1 MRQIALPFVL
11 IVAAVVA
18 LIAYS
23 ATFIVTERDQA
34 IQLRFGEI
42 QRVITTPGIYF
53 KIPTNVVDT
62 VQIIDRRL
70 QTLELDNNIVQ
81 VKDSRQYVVDAF
93 TTYRIT
99 DPRAFRESVAGN
111 LTFAEER
118 LKTRL
123 DAALKR
129 VYGGRTFDAALSEA
143 RGEMMR
149 EVSDLVRPEAA
160 TLGID
165 IVELRIRRTELPE
178 NVLDRTFDRMR
189 SERLAEA
196 AELRAEGNQEAL
208 RIRAEADRQATVL
221 VAEANRDADILRG
234 EGDAERNRIFASAY
248 GVDPEFFEFYRS
260 MQAYASAL
268 GSGGTTMVLKPDTE
282 FFRYFG
288 AAGDASPAVLSGVA
302 AANAAPTPAAPAPAA
317 PAPATPAPAEAA
329 PAAPAPSS
337 P

>member
-11 IVAAVVA
+11 IVAAVLA

-23 ATFIVTERDQA
+23 ATFVVTERDQA

-42 QRVITTPGIYF
+42 QRVITRPGIYF
-53 KIPTNVVDT
+53 KVPTNVVDT
-62 VQIIDRRL
+62 VQIIDKRL

-129 VYGGRTFDAALSEA
+129 VYGNRTFDAALSDA
-143 RGEMMR
+143 RSEMMK

-160 TLGID
+160 TLGIE

-196 AELRAEGNQEAL
+196 SELRAEGTQEAR
-208 RIRAEADRQATVL
+208 RITAEADRQATVL
-221 VAEANRDADILRG
+221 VAEANRDADILHG
-234 EGDAERNRIFASAY
+234 EGDAERNRIFADAY
-248 GVDPEFFEFYRS
+248 TLDTEFFEFYRS
-260 MQAYASAL
+260 MQAYADAL
-268 GSGGTTMVLKPDTE
+268 GTGTTMVLTPDTE
-282 FFRYFG
+282 FFRYFRDSG
-288 AAGDASPAVLSGVA
+288 KSAVPPATVPTAPSVA
-302 AANAAPTPAAPAPAA
+302 PPAA
-317 PAPATPAPAEAA
+317 AA
-329 PAAPAPSS
+329 PAAPAP
-337 P
+337 